1 MLGGYSGY
9 VSLGHAAFFGIGAYA
24 EAILF
29 SHIDIGSSGYLPFL
43 VLPAIGLG
51 VALASVPIAWVA
63 MRTRALTFAIVTLT
77 LLFVVQTLAFNLRWL
92 TNGSQGLS
100 VPSPSFFPYERPYYL
115 CVLGIFALA
124 TLVSWH
130 VGRDK
135 LGLVLLAIRDDE
147 DKALGLGAHVSV
159 AKVTAFGISVGL
171 TAMVG
176 GVWAYYLGF
185 IYPQFAVDPLVTIGT
200 DPRRLPGRIG
210 HGVGTGARRVHPGS
224 RAAVAGVRVRHQ
236 PGVPDRVR
244 GRVPGHHHPAAAGH
258 PSVDPGVPATP
269 AERRRGRAAGARAC
283 RGARREPVARDRAAG
298 GPRPDQALRRRD
310 GGGRL
315 LVRRAAWHDHG
326 AHRPER
332 VRARPRCSTW

>member
-1 MLGGYSGY
+1 VSGTSTLGLARAAVIFGGLLAFPFLFPQPWLVNMAFFVLMYAALAQAWNVLGGYSGY
-9 VSLGHAAFFGIGAYA
+9 VSLGHAAFFGLGAYA

-29 SHIDIGSSGYLPFL
+29 SHIDIGSPGYLPFL
-43 VLPAIGLG
+43 VLPAIGVG
-51 VALASVPIAWVA
+51 VALVSVPIAWVA
-63 MRTRALTFAIVTLT
+63 LRTRALTFAIVTLT

-130 VGRDK
+130 VRRDK

-200 DPRRLPGRIG
+200 VLAVFLGGSGTVWGPALGAFILVPTQQWLAYEYGTSQVYLIAYAAVFLIIIILLPQGILPSIQE
-210 HGVGTGARRVHPGS
+210 ARRRRRGGGATG
-224 RAAVAGVRVRHQ
+224 RAARV
-236 PGVPDRVR
+236 
-244 GRVPGHHHPAAAGH
+244 PAAAPVGS
-258 PSVDPGVPATP
+258 PST
-269 AERRRGRAAGARAC
+269 
-283 RGARREPVARDRAAG
+283 
-298 GPRPDQALRRRD
+298 
-310 GGGRL
+310 
-315 LVRRAAWHDHG
+315 
-326 AHRPER
+326 
-332 VRARPRCSTW
+332 

>member
-1 MLGGYSGY
+1 VSRTSTLGLARAAVIFGGLLAFPFLFPQPWLVNMAFFVLMYAALAQAWNVLGGYSGY
-9 VSLGHAAFFGIGAYA
+9 VSLGHAAFFGLGAYA

-29 SHIDIGSSGYLPFL
+29 SHIDIGSPGYLPFL
-43 VLPAIGLG
+43 VLPAIGVG
-51 VALASVPIAWVA
+51 VALMSVPIAWVA
-63 MRTRALTFAIVTLT
+63 LRTRALTFAIVTLT

-124 TLVSWH
+124 TLVSWQ
-130 VGRDK
+130 VRRDK

-185 IYPQFAVDPLVTIGT
+185 IYPQFAIDPLVTIGT
-200 DPRRLPGRIG
+200 VLAVFLGGSGTVWGPALGAFILVPTQQWLAYEYGTSQVYLIAYAAVFLIIIILLPQGILPSIQEARRRRRGG
-210 HGVGTGARRVHPGS
+210 GTGRAERV
-224 RAAVAGVRVRHQ
+224 
-236 PGVPDRVR
+236 
-244 GRVPGHHHPAAAGH
+244 PAAAAVRS
-258 PSVDPGVPATP
+258 PST
-269 AERRRGRAAGARAC
+269 
-283 RGARREPVARDRAAG
+283 
-298 GPRPDQALRRRD
+298 
-310 GGGRL
+310 
-315 LVRRAAWHDHG
+315 
-326 AHRPER
+326 
-332 VRARPRCSTW
+332 

>member
-1 MLGGYSGY
+1 VSGTSTLGLARAAVIFGALLAFPFLFPQPWLINMAFFVLMYAALAQAWNVLGGYSGY
-9 VSLGHAAFFGIGAYA
+9 VSLGHAAFFGLGAYA

-43 VLPAIGLG
+43 VLPAIGAG
-51 VALASVPIAWVA
+51 VALVSVPIAWVA
-63 MRTRALTFAIVTLT
+63 LRTRALTFAIVTLT

-130 VGRDK
+130 VRRDK

-185 IYPQFAVDPLVTIGT
+185 IYPQFAIDPLVTIGT
-200 DPRRLPGRIG
+200 VLAVFLGGSGTVWGPALGAFILVPAQQWLAYEYGTSQVYLIAYAAVFLIIIILLPQGILPSIQE
-210 HGVGTGARRVHPGS
+210 ARRRRRGGG
-224 RAAVAGVRVRHQ
+224 ATGGAERV
-236 PGVPDRVR
+236 
-244 GRVPGHHHPAAAGH
+244 PAAAPVGS
-258 PSVDPGVPATP
+258 PST
-269 AERRRGRAAGARAC
+269 
-283 RGARREPVARDRAAG
+283 
-298 GPRPDQALRRRD
+298 
-310 GGGRL
+310 
-315 LVRRAAWHDHG
+315 
-326 AHRPER
+326 
-332 VRARPRCSTW
+332 